1 MLIAGIVIGLL
12 AGLLLG
18 GRPGRLLDVRLHAP
32 ILLFLAVAIRYG
44 TELALRQG
52 MPYAEELRLPLFA
65 TGFLVLA
72 YGLWLNRDQPG
83 LLVAAAGVAAN
94 GFAMI
99 VNGGWM
105 PVWQPALA
113 AAGLT
118 TADLVP
124 NFQRLLPNELGL
136 PFLLQAGPL
145 GDVLPIPL
153 PILRN
158 VASVGDVFISVGL
171 GWFVFSTLVGFRVGR
186 PGQAGATGQ
195 PAPPPATLGTVSLRA
210 GRGGAVTPGQPTALV
225 TPQTGLVVSDA
236 YSAALAFDRTAVFG
250 GSGTVV
256 PRVDL
261 RGPGAPVGRAIEA
274 PALPTAV
281 VRAGQH
287 PFVRLAQD
295 ARFSA
300 FWLGQTISFFGDRL
314 NQIALGVLVLAVTNS
329 ALATALVFVT
339 AAIPNLLLA
348 PIAGTFVDR
357 WDQKAVMVV
366 SDFGRAALVLLIPIA
381 ATADI
386 WLVFPIVFL
395 VTCIS
400 VFFRPAKSA
409 VVPRIVA
416 REDLMAANSALWT
429 SETLADIAGYPLA
442 GIFVA
447 LLGSALTIA
456 FWVDAATY
464 VVSGVVIMGLTI
476 PPVIRAAAPAVSGAL
491 RRFGGELR
499 EGLRFLRDQPSLYQN
514 TLVSALAQMSI
525 GALVAI
531 TVVYARDSLDPRVI
545 PYPTNWS
552 LLETAAGVGN
562 LIGGLAVGLIGA
574 RFGKGWLVC
583 FGLLFTGV
591 GLVIMGLTANPV
603 VAIAATAVTGIANLV
618 YVIPTQTLFAEL
630 TPHALM
636 GRVVAFRSGLVYGSL
651 TIGMAISGVLA
662 SVLPAG
668 AVLAG
673 FGVLTVGCGVA
684 ALFLPAIRD
693 S

>member
-1 MLIAGIVIGLL
+1 VLIAGIVVGLV

-18 GRPGRLLDVRLHAP
+18 GKPGRLLDVRLRVP
-32 ILLFLAVAIRYG
+32 VLLFLAVVIRYG
-44 TELALRQG
+44 TELLLREG
-52 MPYAEELRLPLFA
+52 MPLADQLRLPLFA
-65 TGFLVLA
+65 TAFVIVF

-83 LLVAAAGVAAN
+83 LLVAAAGVAVN
-94 GFAMI
+94 GLAMV

-105 PVWQPALA
+105 PVWQPALE

-124 NFQRLLPNELGL
+124 NFQRLLPTELGL

-145 GDVLPIPL
+145 GDVLPIPIPL
-153 PILRN
+153 LRN

-171 GWFVFSTLVGFRVGR
+171 GWFVFSTLVGFHLGR
-186 PGQAGATGQ
+186 TVPEPGPSPAPSTAQPSTLRLTSSDDGAGA
-195 PAPPPATLGTVSLRA
+195 
-210 GRGGAVTPGQPTALV
+210 GGGLIA
-225 TPQTGLVVSDA
+225 PQTGLVVSDA

-250 GSGTVV
+250 GGGTVV

-261 RGPGAPVGRAIEA
+261 RGTGPPLGRAIEPA
-274 PALPTAV
+274 ALPTV
-281 VRAGQH
+281 VARLGQH

-300 FWLGQTISFFGDRL
+300 FWLAQTISFFGDRL
-314 NQIALGVLVLAVTNS
+314 HQIALGVLVLGITNS
-329 ALATALVFVT
+329 PLATALVFLT
-339 AAIPNLLLA
+339 AAIPNLVLA
-348 PIAGTFVDR
+348 PLAGTFVDR

-366 SDFGRAALVLLIPIA
+366 SDLLRGALVLLVPIA
-381 ATADI
+381 ATSNV

-395 VTCIS
+395 MTCIS

-409 VVPRIVA
+409 IVPRIVE
-416 REDLMAANSALWT
+416 RRDLMAANSALWT
-429 SETLADIAGYPLA
+429 SETFADIAGYPLA

-447 LLGSALTIA
+447 LLGSAITIA

-464 VVSGVVIMGLTI
+464 AVSGIVIMGLTI
-476 PPVIRAAAPAVSGAL
+476 PPLVRTAGPAMVGAV
-491 RRFGGELR
+491 RRFAGELR
-499 EGLRFLRDQPSLYQN
+499 EGLHFLRDQPALYQN

-525 GALVAI
+525 GALLAI
-531 TVVYARDSLDPRVI
+531 TVVYARESLDTRII

-562 LIGGLAVGLIGA
+562 LLGGVAVGLIGA
-574 RFGKGWLVC
+574 RFRKGWLVAL
-583 FGLLFTGV
+583 GLLFTGL
-591 GLVIMGLTANPV
+591 GLVAMGLTSSLSL
-603 VAIAATAVTGIANLV
+603 AIIAIGVTGVANMV

-651 TIGMAISGVLA
+651 TLGMALSGLLAEILPSGLVLA
-662 SVLPAG
+662 A
-668 AVLAG
+668 
-673 FGVLTVGCGVA
+673 FGVLTVGCGAA
-684 ALFLPAIRD
+684 ALLLPAIRD

>member
-1 MLIAGIVIGLL
+1 VLISGIVVGLI

-18 GRPGRLLDVRLHAP
+18 GRPSRLLDVRLRAP

-44 TELALRQG
+44 TELLLREG
-52 MPYAEELRLPLFA
+52 VPLADELRLPLFA
-65 TGFLVLA
+65 TAFAVLL

-83 LLVAAAGVAAN
+83 LLVAAAGV
-94 GFAMI
+94 G
-99 VNGGWM
+99 VNGLAMVVNAGWM
-105 PVWQPALA
+105 PVWGPALE

-124 NFQRLLPNELGL
+124 NFQRLLPTELGL

-153 PILRN
+153 PLLRN

-171 GWFVFSTLVGFRVGR
+171 GWFILSTLLGFRLR
-186 PGQAGATGQ
+186 RTSPGTAGTPAQAHVASPGPVRLAE
-195 PAPPPATLGTVSLRA
+195 PADAVS
-210 GRGGAVTPGQPTALV
+210 GGFIA
-225 TPQTGLVVSDA
+225 PQTGLVVSDA

-250 GSGTVV
+250 GGGTVV

-261 RGPGAPVGRAIEA
+261 RGAPAPVGQAIE
-274 PALPTAV
+274 PAGLPTV
-281 VRAGQH
+281 VTRLGDH

-300 FWLGQTISFFGDRL
+300 FWLAQTVSFFGDRL
-314 NQIALGVLVLAVTNS
+314 NQIALGVLVLGITNS
-329 ALATALVFVT
+329 PLATALVFLT
-339 AAIPNLLLA
+339 AAIPNLALA
-348 PIAGTFVDR
+348 PLAGTFVDR

-366 SDFGRAALVLLIPIA
+366 SDLLRAALVLLIPIA
-381 ATADI
+381 AQASV

-395 VTCIS
+395 VTCVG

-409 VVPRIVA
+409 VVPRIVE
-416 REDLMAANSALWT
+416 RRDLLAANSALWT

-447 LLGSALTIA
+447 LLGSAITIA

-464 VVSGVVIMGLTI
+464 AVSGIVILGLTI
-476 PPVIRAAAPAVSGAL
+476 PPLVRAAGPAMVGAV
-491 RRFGGELR
+491 RRFVVELR
-499 EGLRFLRDQPSLYQN
+499 EGLHFLRGQPALYQN

-525 GALVAI
+525 GALLAI
-531 TVVYARDSLDPRVI
+531 TVVYAREALDTRVV
-545 PYPTNWS
+545 PYPANWS
-552 LLETAAGVGN
+552 LLETATGLGN
-562 LIGGLAVGLIGA
+562 LLGGVAVGLVGA
-574 RFGKGWLVC
+574 RFGKGWLVAL
-583 FGLLFTGV
+583 GLLVTGL
-591 GLVIMGLTANPV
+591 GLVVMGLTSNLTLAL
-603 VAIAATAVTGIANLV
+603 VAIGITGVANMV

-630 TPHALM
+630 TPPDLM

-662 SVLPAG
+662 ELLPAG
-668 AVLAG
+668 LVLSA
-673 FGVLTVGCGVA
+673 FGVLTVGCGAA
-684 ALFLPAIRD
+684 ALVLPAIRD